1 MQITG
6 FKEFKLML
14 KSTFIPLK
22 VSVLSISDTRTI
34 ENDISGNLLA
44 NKVVDAGHI
53 LLKRALCNDSIYA
66 VRAIVSN
73 WIADEENQVII
84 TTGGT
89 GVTGRD
95 GTPEAMQPL
104 FDKTLD
110 GFGEIF
116 RYLSFLDIKT
126 SSLQSRAL
134 AGVANSTYIF
144 VLPGSKNACKLAWDQ
159 IISQQLNIQTK
170 PCNLAQ
176 LTDRLDEK

>member
-1 MQITG
+1 MS
-6 FKEFKLML
+6 
-14 KSTFIPLK
+14 KSTFVPLK
-22 VSVLSISDTRTI
+22 VSVLCISDTRTI
-34 ENDISGNLLA
+34 ANDISGTLLV
-44 NKVVDAGHI
+44 NKIEEEGHI
-53 LLKRALCNDSIYA
+53 LLHRALCHDCKYA
-66 VRAIVSN
+66 IRAIASN
-73 WIADEENQVII
+73 WIADKECQVII

-126 SSLQSRAL
+126 SSLQSRTV
-134 AGVANSTYIF
+134 AGVANATYIF
-144 VLPGSKNACKLAWDQ
+144 VLPGSKNACKLAWDE
-159 IISQQLNIQTK
+159 IISAQLNIQTM

-176 LTDRLDEK
+176 LIDRLDEE

>member
-1 MQITG
+1 M
-6 FKEFKLML
+6 FV
-14 KSTFIPLK
+14 PLK
-22 VSVLSISDTRTI
+22 ISVLCISDTRTI
-34 ENDISGNLLA
+34 ENDISGDLLV
-44 NKVVDAGHI
+44 NKIAETGHT
-53 LLKRALCNDSIYA
+53 LLNRSLCQDSIYA

-73 WIADEENQVII
+73 WIVDKECQVII

-95 GTPEAMQPL
+95 GTPEAVQPL
-104 FDKTLD
+104 FDKILD

-126 SSLQSRAL
+126 SSLQSRAI

-144 VLPGSKNACKLAWDQ
+144 VLPGSKNACESAWDH
-159 IISQQLNIQTK
+159 IISQQLDIRTK

-176 LTDRLDEK
+176 LIDRLDEK